1 MKLTVLIKNKLF
13 IICIMLLCGSISVLK
28 AQSTLDSYID
38 QACTNNIVLMQKNI
52 SLEKAQMALKTANSL
67 FLPSLI
73 FQGAYQT
80 GDGGRNIP
88 LPLGDLLNPV
98 YTTLNQITQSD
109 KFPMLENEQ
118 INFFPRNFYDAKL
131 RATIPLINADLTY
144 NKKIAQKQYVLKEY
158 EVVIYKRELVR
169 NVKTAYY
176 NYLSALQAVE
186 IYQSAMKLAG
196 EALRVNEKLL
206 ENGKGLPAYVLR
218 SKSEIEQVRAQI
230 VTAEQQVKNAK
241 MYFNFLLNR
250 EADKEIEADFKI
262 DEELAK
268 VNASLLIEG
277 SANSRE
283 EIKLTDQA
291 VAINRDVN
299 KLNKLYAV
307 PKLGAFIDAGSQAEG
322 FKFNQNSRYY
332 MAGLQLEIPI
342 FSGNRNNYKIKESN
356 LDIKNA
362 ELNGSLVA
370 QQLNLAVKVA
380 QNNLLSAN
388 QNYQSSLKQ
397 FEAASAYQRLIDK
410 GYLAGSNSFVET
422 IDARNQFTGSKIL
435 TQINKYK
442 VLVALADLERET
454 AAYSIK

>member
-1 MKLTVLIKNKLF
+1 MKLTVLIKDVF
-13 IICIMLLCGSISVLK
+13 VTVCMLLCGSTNILK
-28 AQSTLDSYID
+28 AQNTLDAYID

-52 SLEKAQMALKTANSL
+52 SLEKAQMALKTANSF
-67 FLPSLI
+67 FLPSLN

-80 GDGGRNIP
+80 ADGGRNIP

-118 INFFPRNFYDAKL
+118 INFFPKNFYDAKL
-131 RATIPLINADLTY
+131 RATIPLINTDLTY
-144 NKKIAQKQYVLKEY
+144 NKKIVQKQYTLKEY
-158 EVVIYKRELVR
+158 EVAIYKRELVR

-186 IYQSAMKLAG
+186 IYQSAMKLTQ

-218 SKSEIEQVRAQI
+218 SKSEIENVKAQI

-250 EADKEIEADFKI
+250 EADKEIEVDFKVD
-262 DEELAK
+262 DELHK
-268 VNASLLIEG
+268 VNTMLLTVNDASL
-277 SANSRE
+277 RE
-283 EIKLTDQA
+283 EIKLTNQVA
-291 VAINRDVN
+291 AINRDVN

-307 PKLGAFIDAGSQAEG
+307 PKLGAFIDAGSQSEG

-342 FSGNRNNYKIKESN
+342 FSGNRNSYKIRESN

-362 ELNGSLVA
+362 ELNSSLVY

-397 FEAASAYQRLIDK
+397 FESAAAYQRLIDK

-442 VLVALADLERET
+442 VLIALADLERET
-454 AAYSIK
+454 AAYAIK